1 LCDDDAV
8 SVSPDV
14 LADVPFFALLREE
27 ERAALAGR
35 LEIKTAP
42 AGETL
47 FNYGDPGDSLYI
59 LRGGEVEIFYKND
72 LGERVLLETLG
83 AGDFFGELSL
93 LDGGPR
99 TASAV
104 VTREMHAVTV
114 DREDLSAFLQQH
126 PEAAIPLLA
135 ASGRRLRESSE
146 RGRRSAAVDIN
157 EEQADR
163 RSRAMK
169 IADWISSHVGS
180 LPFLGA
186 NCGLLVVWIALNL
199 GPLGRTSIGGW
210 DPFPFRVLTISLIV
224 EAILLLLFL
233 LFGQGRQAARERIR
247 NDIEHRVNLRNE
259 LELGHMHQKVDQLR
273 AEMLERFVDL
283 KSPPGPRPP
292 KP

>member
-1 LCDDDAV
+1 V

-14 LADVPFFALLREE
+14 LAEVPFFALLKEE

-59 LRGGEVEIFYKND
+59 LRGGEVEIFFKND

-114 DREDLSAFLQQH
+114 DRDDLSAFLQQH

-135 ASGRRLRESSE
+135 ASGRRLRESTE

-163 RSRAMK
+163 RSRAMQ

-186 NCGLLVVWIALNL
+186 NCGLLVVWIGLNL
-199 GPLGRTSIGGW
+199 GPLGRTAIGGW

-273 AEMLERFVDL
+273 AEMLERFVEL
-283 KSPPGPRPP
+283 KSPPGTRPP